1 MYNIDI
7 TNPFA
12 GLENLDDV
20 QAIVSGTRAPGENY
34 ESRYDG
40 GLEAELQ
47 RLNDEADAFK
57 SEATIIALECVN
69 ANRAI

>member
-1 MYNIDI
+1 MYNIDV

-34 ESRYDG
+34 E
-40 GLEAELQ
+40 
-47 RLNDEADAFK
+47 
-57 SEATIIALECVN
+57 
-69 ANRAI
+69 